1 MKRKIK
7 LNKKLLSVS
16 RLVHIYVS
24 IALFTLLIFFSVT
37 GITLNHPEWFAAEQS
52 QDSSLD
58 FQVAPELLA
67 EDQQGALL
75 TYLYRQQLL
84 GKGVLTVERSEE
96 EIYIS
101 VKRPGVNHVLM
112 MDTASG
118 ESYRETSDYGNWA
131 LLNDL
136 HKGRNAGLFWSWVID
151 VTSAL
156 FILFGISGF
165 ILVIPQK
172 RFMKTVFVATATSS
186 LVVVGYA
193 IS

>member
-7 LNKKLLSVS
+7 INKKLLSLS

-24 IALFTLLIFFSVT
+24 IALFTLLIFFSIT
-37 GITLNHPEWFAAEQS
+37 GITLNHPEWFDENQS
-52 QDSSLD
+52 QDTSLD
-58 FQVAPELLA
+58 FQVSPELLV

-75 TYLYRQQLL
+75 AHLYKLEL
-84 GKGVLTVERSEE
+84 IGKGVLTYERSEE

-101 VKRPGVNHVLM
+101 VKRPGSHHVLV
-112 MDTASG
+112 MDTQSG
-118 ESYRETSDYGNWA
+118 ESYRETTDYGNWA

-136 HKGRNAGLFWSWVID
+136 HKGRNAGLFWTFVID
-151 VTSAL
+151 ITSVL

-172 RFMKTVFVATATSS
+172 RFMKTVFVATATTGF
-186 LVVVGYA
+186 VVLGYA